1 MAPIR
6 RRQAG
11 FTLIEVMIVLA
22 ITLLIAALVYK
33 ITRASWLLYET
44 QAHVTERGFS
54 GVRAVDDM
62 AVEIARAGYGLGDA
76 GPLFLGTLDGA
87 RAEGAITLRSNPE
100 GIVGMLEEDLADPE
114 QFVAVDG
121 AALFAE
127 GDEVL
132 LADDEPNK
140 LERAQVT
147 GVRSLALRLRSH
159 DTPERRFKRPPWSSG
174 HTRILKVREV
184 GFYLTT
190 DRTGALA
197 VARKAPGQS
206 EQILARYVEELQFE
220 YLPAARGLGD
230 PRSLLVRPPQTT
242 PDGVRITLRLRPN
255 PALPP
260 VMVPPRTVLVSREPH
275 WVTIPFDVQGYHSIG
290 LAGVIGQDPVSGAK
304 TVRMHAWRDTSAVR

>member
-1 MAPIR
+1 MATIR

-33 ITRASWLLYET
+33 VTRASWLLYQT
-44 QAHVTERGFS
+44 QTQVTERGFS
-54 GVRAVDDM
+54 GVRAIDDM

-76 GPLFLGTLDGA
+76 GPVFLGTLDGT
-87 RAEGAITLRSNPE
+87 RSFDAITLRSNPE
-100 GIVGMLEEDLADPE
+100 GIVGVLEEDLTDPE
-114 QFVAVDG
+114 QFVAVEE

-132 LADDEPNK
+132 LADDQPNK
-140 LERAQVT
+140 LERALVT
-147 GVRSLALRLRSH
+147 GARSNALRLRSH
-159 DTPERRFKRPPWSSG
+159 DTPTRGFKRPPWSARR
-174 HTRILKVREV
+174 TRVLKVREV

-190 DRTGALA
+190 DRTGVSA

-220 YLPAARGLGD
+220 YLPSRGLRD

-260 VMVPPRTVLVSREPH
+260 VVVPPRTVLVSREPH

-290 LAGVIGQDPVSGAK
+290 LSGVIGQDPVSGAK
-304 TVRMHAWRDTSAVR
+304 TVRMHAWHDTTPVF

>member
-11 FTLIEVMIVLA
+11 FTLVEVMIVLA

-33 ITRASWLLYET
+33 ATRASWLLYQT
-44 QAHVTERGFS
+44 QTHVTERGFS
-54 GVRAVDDM
+54 GVRALDDM

-76 GPLFLGTLDGA
+76 GPVFLGTLDGT
-87 RAEGAITLRSNPE
+87 RAIDAITLRSNPE
-100 GIVGMLEEDLADPE
+100 GIVGELEEDLTDPE

-147 GVRSLALRLRSH
+147 GARPNVLRLRSH
-159 DTPERRFKRPPWSSG
+159 DTPTRGFKRPPWSARR
-174 HTRILKVREV
+174 TRVLKVREV

-190 DRTGALA
+190 DRTGVPA

-206 EQILARYVEELQFE
+206 EQILVRYVEALQFE
-220 YLPAARGLGD
+220 YLSSRGLGD
-230 PRSLLVRPPQTT
+230 PRSLLVRRPQTT

-260 VMVPPRTVLVSREPH
+260 VVVPPRTVLVSREPH
-275 WVTIPFDVQGYHSIG
+275 WATVPFDVQGYHSIG

-304 TVRMHAWRDTSAVR
+304 TVRMHAWHDTTPVF

>member
-1 MAPIR
+1 MATIR

-33 ITRASWLLYET
+33 ATRASWLLYQT
-44 QAHVTERGFS
+44 QTHVTERGFS
-54 GVRAVDDM
+54 GVRALDDM

-76 GPLFLGTLDGA
+76 GPVFLGTLDGT
-87 RAEGAITLRSNPE
+87 RAIDAITLRSNPE
-100 GIVGMLEEDLADPE
+100 GIVGELEEDLTDPE

-147 GVRSLALRLRSH
+147 GARPNVLRLRSH
-159 DTPERRFKRPPWSSG
+159 DTPTRGFKRPPWSARR
-174 HTRILKVREV
+174 TRVLKVREV

-190 DRTGALA
+190 DRTGVPA

-206 EQILARYVEELQFE
+206 EQILVRYVEALQFE
-220 YLPAARGLGD
+220 YLSSRGLAD
-230 PRSLLVRPPQTT
+230 PRSLLVRRPQTT

-260 VMVPPRTVLVSREPH
+260 VVVPPRTVLVSREPH
-275 WVTIPFDVQGYHSIG
+275 WATIPFDVQGYHSIG
-290 LAGVIGQDPVSGAK
+290 IAGVIGQDPVSGAK
-304 TVRMHAWRDTSAVR
+304 TVRMHAWHDTTPVF